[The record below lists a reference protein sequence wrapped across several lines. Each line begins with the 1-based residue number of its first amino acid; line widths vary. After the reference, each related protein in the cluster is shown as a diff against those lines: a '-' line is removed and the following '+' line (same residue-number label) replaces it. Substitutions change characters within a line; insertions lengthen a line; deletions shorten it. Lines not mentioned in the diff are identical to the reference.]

1 MTWADLVWLPPV
13 MLAVA
18 LVLGSAGRDGFMD
31 IARSVV
37 HTFVAL
43 TLGVL
48 VVGVV
53 VHIIALVFA

>member
-1 MTWADLVWLPPV
+1 MTWVDLIWLPPV
-13 MLAVA
+13 MLAVS
-18 LVLGSAGRDGFMD
+18 LVLGAAGHNGFMN
-31 IARSVV
+31 IARSVI

-53 VHIIALVFA
+53 VHLIALVFA

>member
-1 MTWADLVWLPPV
+1 MTWTDLVWLPPI

-18 LVLGSAGRDGFMD
+18 LVLGSAGRDGFAN
-31 IARSVV
+31 IARSVM

-48 VVGVV
+48 GVGVAIHV
-53 VHIIALVFA
+53 VARIFA